1 MNKTT
6 PRFISL
12 MADTTAK
19 ALVKDDHYKWFYEDF
34 IKFATGIDLKPYTA
48 IDNELNTGNKVK
60 DYRADTIFLNK
71 NRLVN
76 LEFNQDIHVHTMIK
90 NIRYA
95 LRMAGNGYLQ
105 GEQYYHRYVTQI
117 NLNNKI
123 KSAKVK
129 KWNGKDYKLED
140 YKSKS
145 YLKDVRI
152 ITIDLGEYKGI
163 VYDGTNKYET
173 YLSMLTAESYEE
185 MEKIVGDLK
194 EGKIIMNKLKQL
206 GLDDEFGM
214 YYDAEIVHRK
224 EINSAR
230 SDGYND
236 GRKEGIKQ
244 GKKAGAKDEKKS
256 IAKSMLAKKM
266 DIPLISELTGLSKKQ
281 ITTLM

>member
-1 MNKTT
+1 MNKV

-34 IKFATGIDLKPYTA
+34 IKFTTGIDLKPYTA

-60 DYRADTIFLNK
+60 DYRADTIFLYK
-71 NRLVN
+71 NNLVN
-76 LEFNQDIHVHTMIK
+76 LEFNQFVYAHTMIK
-90 NIRYA
+90 NIKYA
-95 LRMAGNGYLQ
+95 LRLAGNGYLQ

-123 KSAKVK
+123 KSDKVK
-129 KWNGKDYKLED
+129 KWNEKDYKLED
-140 YKSKS
+140 YKSKA

-163 VYDGTNKYET
+163 IYDGTNKYET

-185 MEKIVGDLK
+185 MERIVGDLK
-194 EGKIIMNKLKQL
+194 EGKIIMEKLKQL
-206 GLDDEFGM
+206 GLDDEFGA

-230 SDGYND
+230 SDGRKEGRKV
-236 GRKEGIKQ
+236 GRKEG
-244 GKKAGAKDEKKS
+244 ANDERKS
-256 IAKSMLAKKM
+256 IAKAMLKAGESVSKVM
-266 DIPLISELTGLSKKQ
+266 NYTGLKKKE
-281 ITTLM
+281 IKMLM